1 MGTREGEFAIRSAR
15 PEDGPRCQEIAVD
28 AWRPIYA
35 ARREQLGDGLFGQ
48 LFSEWEAQKAGQIAG
63 AFQRHPDWILV
74 ACVAC
79 PAGPGE
85 DEPVVGFVTYQLDE
99 AALTGTIG
107 NNAVDPRWQGR
118 GIATALYGRTLELF
132 RRAGMRIARV
142 TTGLDAAHGPA
153 RAAHRRAGFVH
164 EVPQR
169 HLLPRAVR
177 EAHRA
182 GRREP
187 YSLTPLAGWPFQV
200 GRMAPGV
207 VGRRLP
213 GRRSGCA
220 SAPGGARR

>member
-35 ARREQLGDGLFGQ
+35 GAREQLGDGLFGQ

-107 NNAVDPRWQGR
+107 NNAVDPAGR
-118 GIATALYGRTLELF
+118 GEGS
-132 RRAGMRIARV
+132 RRRS
-142 TTGLDAAHGPA
+142 T
-153 RAAHRRAGFVH
+153 
-164 EVPQR
+164 
-169 HLLPRAVR
+169 
-177 EAHRA
+177 
-182 GRREP
+182 GRRW
-187 YSLTPLAGWPFQV
+187 SSSAGP
-200 GRMAPGV
+200 
-207 VGRRLP
+207 
-213 GRRSGCA
+213 GCA
-220 SAPGGARR
+220 